1 MAETR
6 IYRIDEIVEGSEATK
21 QNPATPRRVVAS
33 FLIRAGSAAQAVR
46 HAARRF
52 KCEVATQQDQD
63 LVDLCAKGTIV
74 QMAGDNGDSDS

>member
-6 IYRIDEIVEGSEATK
+6 IYRIDEIVEGSDATK
-21 QNPATPRRVVAS
+21 QNPAAPRRVVAS

-52 KCEVATQQDQD
+52 KCEVATQQD